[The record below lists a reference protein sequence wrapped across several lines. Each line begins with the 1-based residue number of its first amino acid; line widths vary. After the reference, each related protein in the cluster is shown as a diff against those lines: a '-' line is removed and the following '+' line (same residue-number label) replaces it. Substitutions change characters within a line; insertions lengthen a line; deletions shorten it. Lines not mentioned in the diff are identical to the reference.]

1 MMMMLLLVFGID
13 EGCCWSAALLSHWPR
28 VYEFFIFKKM
38 SAESSSTNSY
48 RCQSMDE
55 FIEKTEK
62 LFTKSPND
70 TRYVMKFNHT
80 KGRMNFKTTN
90 NVLVVKYKTDQASD
104 LQQLEKL
111 NNLVMNV
118 TTQKSRLNPYEQ

>member
-1 MMMMLLLVFGID
+1 M
-13 EGCCWSAALLSHWPR
+13 E
-28 VYEFFIFKKM
+28 
-38 SAESSSTNSY
+38 
-48 RCQSMDE
+48 E

-62 LFTKSPND
+62 LFTKAPND

-80 KGRMNFKTTN
+80 KGRMNLKTTN
-90 NVLVVKYKTDQASD
+90 DVLVIKYKTDQASD

-118 TTQKSRLNPYEQ
+118 TTSKSRLIPSSFY